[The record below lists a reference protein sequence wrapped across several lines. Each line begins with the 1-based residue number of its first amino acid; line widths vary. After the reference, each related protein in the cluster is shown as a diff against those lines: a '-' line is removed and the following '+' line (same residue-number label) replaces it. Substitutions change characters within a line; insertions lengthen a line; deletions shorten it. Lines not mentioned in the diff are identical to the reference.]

1 MKKLVG
7 ALALGAGLALAV
19 PAAVP
24 AAHAATPKNTLI
36 QASHIDDIITL
47 DPAEMYELSTYEV
60 NGNVYENLVAINPH
74 NTGEIL
80 HKAAESWSV
89 SDDGKTYTF
98 KLRPGMKFQS
108 GNPVTAADVVYSFQ
122 RLTALNKAPAFLIQD
137 NFGITPDNMKDTLQ
151 AVDPLTFKMT
161 VDKAYAPS
169 FVINVLCATNFA
181 IVDSQL
187 LKSKEAKQ
195 ADGTNDWGN
204 GWLKTNSAG
213 SGPFMI
219 TQWKPNEVITMEA
232 NPNWYGPKPKLK
244 RVVWRHIAEESSQR
258 LLLESGDV
266 DIARNLSA
274 DQLDGLRAKGGFVTT
289 ATAQNTNLYAG
300 LNTKNQYLS
309 NPKVREAIRYLVDYD
324 GLEKTALRE
333 GWIINQTFLPNGVL
347 GFVDSRPY
355 KLDIAKAKAL
365 LTEAGYPNGFPLTVN
380 VASTEQSR
388 MDIAQSLQSTFA
400 KVGIQ
405 LKILASDQKTVITT
419 YRARKHDIALLT
431 WGVDYFD
438 PNTNMSFVVN
448 TDNSDKPASK
458 PLAWRNGWMDEAF
471 NKQAA
476 ELKME
481 RDTDKRMAGYQAMI
495 KEWQPISPFAMMYQ
509 QNWVAALSPKVK
521 NFFIGPSNEMTQYLT
536 VSKQ

>member
-1 MKKLVG
+1 MKKLLA
-7 ALALGAGLALAV
+7 ALALGIGCALAL
-19 PAAVP
+19 P
-24 AAHAATPKNTLI
+24 AAHAATPQDTLI
-36 QASHIDDIITL
+36 EAIHLDDMISL

-74 NTGEIL
+74 NTGQIL
-80 HKAAESWSV
+80 HKAAESWTV

-108 GNPVTAADVVYSFQ
+108 GNPVTADDVVYSFQ

-137 NFGITPDNMKDTLQ
+137 NFGITPDNMKDTLV
-151 AVDPLTFKMT
+151 AVDPLTFKMI

-181 IVDSQL
+181 IVDSKL

-289 ATAQNTNLYAG
+289 ATAQNTNLYMG

-309 NPKVREAIRYLVDYD
+309 NPKVRQAIRYLVDYD
-324 GLEKTALRE
+324 GLVKTALRE
-333 GWIINQTFLPNGVL
+333 DWIINQTFLPNGVL
-347 GFVDSRPY
+347 GFVDSHPY
-355 KLDIAKAKAL
+355 TLDIAKAKAL

-388 MDIAQSLQSTFA
+388 MDIAQSMQSTFA

-481 RDTDKRMAGYQAMI
+481 RDTDKRKAGYQAMI
-495 KEWQPISPFAMMYQ
+495 KAWQPISPFVMMYQ

-536 VSKQ
+536 VSNE

>member
-1 MKKLVG
+1 
-7 ALALGAGLALAV
+7 
-19 PAAVP
+19 
-24 AAHAATPKNTLI
+24 
-36 QASHIDDIITL
+36 
-47 DPAEMYELSTYEV
+47 
-60 NGNVYENLVAINPH
+60 
-74 NTGEIL
+74 
-80 HKAAESWSV
+80 
-89 SDDGKTYTF
+89 
-98 KLRPGMKFQS
+98 MKFQS
-108 GNPVTAADVVYSFQ
+108 GNAVTAADVVYSFQ

-274 DQLDGLRAKGGFVTT
+274 DQLDGLRAKGGFTFP
-289 ATAQNTNLYAG
+289 ATAQNTNLYMG
-300 LNTKNQYLS
+300 LNTKNKYLAD
-309 NPKVREAIRYLVDYD
+309 PKVREAIRYLVDYD
-324 GLEKTALRE
+324 GLAKTALRDV
-333 GWIINQTFLPNGVL
+333 WIVNQTFLPNGVL
-347 GFVDSRPY
+347 GFIDSRPY
-355 KLDIAKAKAL
+355 KLDTDKAKAL
-365 LTEAGYPNGFPLTVN
+365 LAEAGYPNGFALTVN
-380 VASTEQSR
+380 VASTEQDR
-388 MDIAQSLQSTFA
+388 MDVAQSLQSTLA

-419 YRARKHDIALLT
+419 YRARRHDMALLT

-476 ELKME
+476 GLKME
-481 RDTDKRMAGYQAMI
+481 RDTEKRKAGYQEMI
-495 KEWQPISPFAMMYQ
+495 KEWQPISPFAMMFQY
-509 QNWVAALSPKVK
+509 NWVDAVSSKVK
-521 NFFIGPSNEMTQYLT
+521 NFFIGPSPEMTQYLT
-536 VSKQ
+536 VSKE